1 MSEIKELYNRFKYF
15 MRTFNRNLNY
25 IHDKSGKLY
34 IVLFFDVIWC
44 KIRYGITNNEYR
56 IFEFYKIN
64 CDKRKTYLSKRYYRR
79 VNRRLVPIE
88 ISNVLTDKELFNNR
102 FKKYLNR
109 DVYNINDLSFK
120 QVEDFIL
127 ENKTII
133 ARSTS
138 SSYLCSYEELELPNF
153 RSPAFLAEDA
163 REKNKCIIE
172 KKLTQAKDMN
182 SIASPV
188 ILNVVS
194 VYDKK
199 PDIVSACIKFKSGVN
214 TISGYVDVKKGKIK
228 GYLKDQEGNDFTKE
242 FDGME
247 IPKFD
252 EVIEIVKEL
261 SQELEEIKQ
270 VEWSFIIGSKS
281 IYLVDGNIWDDY
293 VFIQTPEFL
302 NNRVGLMSYYKKF
315 TRFFL

>member
-1 MSEIKELYNRFKYF
+1 MGI
-15 MRTFNRNLNY
+15 FNRNLDY

-64 CDKRKTYLSKRYYRR
+64 SDKRKTYLSKRYYRR
-79 VNRRLVPIE
+79 VNKRLVPIE

-109 DVYNINDLSFK
+109 DVNNINDLSFK

-127 ENKTII
+127 SNNTVLV
-133 ARSTS
+133 RSTS
-138 SSYLCSYEELELPNF
+138 SSYLNSYEELNLKNF

-163 REKNKCIIE
+163 KEKNKCIME
-172 KKLTQAKDMN
+172 KKITQAKDMN
-182 SIASPV
+182 SINNV
-188 ILNVVS
+188 VLLNVVS

-199 PDIVSACIKFKSGVN
+199 PEIVSSSIKFKSGSN
-214 TISGYVDVKKGKIK
+214 TISGYVDIKKKCIK
-228 GYLKDQEGNDFTKE
+228 GWLKDQEGNDFSKDY
-242 FDGME
+242 DGLE
-247 IPKFD
+247 IPKFE
-252 EVIEIVKEL
+252 EVLEIVKEL
-261 SQELEEIKQ
+261 SKELEEIKQ